1 MSSPDIENVICHVTV
16 AVHALEPMSK
26 LEHAI
31 IWNARNTI
39 VGSENTKKQENGRV
53 ENGPNGQ
60 IIHHALEHVV
70 VAGNQGGK
78 KSELTWKHNLETRLW
93 TWKHNYLTWK
103 HQYYVGNIIFI
114 SKRYLLIWV
123 NSDVSKLIV
132 EFPSQYLC
140 FQVTFPT
147 IIVSFIC

>member
-39 VGSENTKKQENGRV
+39 VGSENIKKQENGRV

-70 VAGNQGGK
+70 VAENQGGK
-78 KSELTWKHNLETRLW
+78 KSGKRKLGNITWKHDYEL
-93 TWKHNYLTWK
+93 
-103 HQYYVGNIIFI
+103 GNI
-114 SKRYLLIWV
+114 
-123 NSDVSKLIV
+123 
-132 EFPSQYLC
+132 
-140 FQVTFPT
+140 T
-147 IIVSFIC
+147 I